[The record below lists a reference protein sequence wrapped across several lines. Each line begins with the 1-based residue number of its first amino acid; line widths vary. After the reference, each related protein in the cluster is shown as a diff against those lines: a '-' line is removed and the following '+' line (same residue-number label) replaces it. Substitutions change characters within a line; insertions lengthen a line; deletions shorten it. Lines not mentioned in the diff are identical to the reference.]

1 MGKTANV
8 KAIIVDLDRT
18 LLHSDKTVS
27 EYTVEVLCA
36 CREKGIMIVVATARP
51 WRTAM
56 QYCQRI
62 ACDKVVVSNGA
73 RVLYGGLQ
81 TDHGI
86 RGESAVQVLQ
96 ALTHHSDLR
105 ITVETGEVAYSNVPI
120 ADYETTLSDDLIGIA
135 KTEGALKILVGL
147 DREETLGI
155 VVSALTEDLYY
166 TVANGHLLQI
176 MSRSATKWKG
186 IQTVLERC
194 QCDPKDAVYFGDDQD
209 DLEPIRMCGLGVA
222 VSNGIEEVKGTA
234 DYIAESNDDDGV
246 AKWIAQMVL

>member
-18 LLHSDKTVS
+18 LLRSDKTLS

-36 CREKGIMIVVATARP
+36 CRKKGIRIIVATARP

-56 QYCQRI
+56 QYCRRI
-62 ACDKVVVSNGA
+62 ACDMVVVSNGA
-73 RVLYGGLQ
+73 RVFDGNQQ

-86 RGESAVQVLQ
+86 NRESAVQVLQ
-96 ALTHHSDLR
+96 ALTRHTDLR
-105 ITVETGEVAYSNVPI
+105 ITVETGEIAYSNVPI
-120 ADYETTLSDDLIGIA
+120 ADYETTLSADLIGIA

-155 VVSALTEDLYY
+155 ATDALPEDLYY
-166 TVANGHLLQI
+166 TISDGHLLQI

-186 IQTVLERC
+186 IQAVLERC

-209 DLEPIRMCGLGVA
+209 DLEPIRMCGVGVA
-222 VSNGIEEVKGTA
+222 VSNGIEAVKAAA